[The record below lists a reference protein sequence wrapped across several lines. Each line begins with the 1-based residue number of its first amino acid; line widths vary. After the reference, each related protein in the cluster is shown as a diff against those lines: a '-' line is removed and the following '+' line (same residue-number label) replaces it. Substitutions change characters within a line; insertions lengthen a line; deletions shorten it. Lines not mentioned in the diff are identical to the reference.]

1 MITIEK
7 KEHKPL
13 LGREEIKAISDDQVT
28 PSMASIQEY
37 LATELKKD
45 KELIVVK
52 KVYPSFGKQKADI
65 LVYVYDSKE
74 LLNKFEPKKKEKKK
88 VEAK

>member
-7 KEHKPL
+7 KEHKIL
-13 LGREEIKAISDDQVT
+13 LGREEIQAVSDDQVT
-28 PSMASIQEY
+28 PSMVSIQEH
-37 LATELKKD
+37 LAKELKKE

-52 KVYPSFGKQKADI
+52 KVNPSFGKQKADI
-65 LVYVYDSKE
+65 LAYVYDSKE

-88 VEAK
+88 TEAK